1 MKVNGSGNS
10 QSFSSSEG
18 LVQKNLEGV
27 NEILAGTIKGSLKQ
41 ASEDTKKKTKKI
53 LLIVE
58 EEFEKLEDEPE
69 DDKDNGHDDEQ

>member
-1 MKVNGSGNS
+1 MKINGADNR

-18 LVQKNLEGV
+18 MSEKNLEGV
-27 NEILAGTIKGSLKQ
+27 KEILAGTIKGSLKQ

-58 EEFEKLEDEPE
+58 EEFEKLEDDSEN
-69 DDKDNGHDDEQ
+69 DKDNGPDDEQ